1 MWGPGTNRLP
11 VPGTGRST
19 RPAKLERGSLE
30 GGEMKWEENVPAGPG
45 ARSPPPPLP
54 VGPGALLL
62 ARDLSLLCL
71 GLQGSFR
78 GHSAAAPASDRCG
91 RGTCVTCRLRGWGGP
106 ALQNLGDRR
115 PPALA
120 PRPLSAPPSLTSVP
134 SSPSQPSA
142 LTPSLFPRGPRATAG
157 GLRGGMVAGHGQWQ
171 GHGPRGP
178 CVLPAAWAQPGHF
191 PTSPGPVRVPRPVL
205 PREAEQEAVRKP
217 P

>member
-54 VGPGALLL
+54 TGPGALLL

-142 LTPSLFPRGPRATAG
+142 LTPSLFPRGP
-157 GLRGGMVAGHGQWQ
+157 
-171 GHGPRGP
+171 GP
-178 CVLPAAWAQPGHF
+178 LPAASEVGWWLDMGSGRGMARGDPVSSQLPGLS
-191 PTSPGPVRVPRPVL
+191 PATSPHHRGLCVSPDPCCLGR
-205 PREAEQEAVRKP
+205 QSRKQ
-217 P
+217 